1 MGQPVVIS
9 FFSDSFLYSL
19 HCTEVCGLYTTN
31 DVTMDN
37 VQADCKAFEANTSC
51 PDKELRIEKLKL
63 LTRKVSKPLIK
74 TISLQPGQSYDPV
87 QEFTYFLHTFYILL
101 HVFYILFT
109 YFYILFTYF
118 LHTFYIL
125 FTYFLLYLLHTF
137 YKKYVNSI

>member
-1 MGQPVVIS
+1 MGQPVVIL

-74 TISLQPGQSYDPV
+74 SISLQPGQSYDPV
-87 QEFTYFLHTFYILL
+87 QEFTRTSQSSVPRVMDLVDPARRMHGWIGVTYKLIR
-101 HVFYILFT
+101 VFKNI
-109 YFYILFTYF
+109 
-118 LHTFYIL
+118 
-125 FTYFLLYLLHTF
+125 
-137 YKKYVNSI
+137 

>member
-1 MGQPVVIS
+1 MLYDVGQPVVIS

-63 LTRKVSKPLIK
+63 LTRKASKPLIK

-87 QEFTYFLHTFYILL
+87 QEFTRTSRSSVPRVMDLVDPARRMHGWIGVTYKLIR
-101 HVFYILFT
+101 VFKNI
-109 YFYILFTYF
+109 
-118 LHTFYIL
+118 
-125 FTYFLLYLLHTF
+125 
-137 YKKYVNSI
+137 